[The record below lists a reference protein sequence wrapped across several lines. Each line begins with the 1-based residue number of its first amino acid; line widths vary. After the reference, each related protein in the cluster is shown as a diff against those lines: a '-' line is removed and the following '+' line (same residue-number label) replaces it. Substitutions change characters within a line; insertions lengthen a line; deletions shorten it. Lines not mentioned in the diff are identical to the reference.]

1 MAEHAEENYNA
12 YPGFHK
18 FTIIVQKQT
27 TLKDHP
33 NILASLSY
41 SSKDS
46 KYKYEN
52 SQNLA
57 FDPEAKVL
65 KTTTHPPPNDESE
78 DDEEVIMK
86 DIENKCPFHYKKGQD
101 LTTCKIFAR
110 KTLSAR
116 IEWIKRSRLCC

>member
-1 MAEHAEENYNA
+1 VAKHAEENYNA

-27 TLKDHP
+27 TLKNHP
-33 NILASLSY
+33 NILPSLSY
-41 SSKDS
+41 ASKDS

-65 KTTTHPPPNDESE
+65 KTTIHPPPHDQSE

-86 DIENKCPFHYKKGQD
+86 SSSSFHYKKGHD
-101 LTTCKIFAR
+101 LTTCKTFAR

>member
-1 MAEHAEENYNA
+1 MAKHAEENYNA

-27 TLKDHP
+27 TLKNHP

-41 SSKDS
+41 ASKDS
-46 KYKYEN
+46 KYKYKN

-57 FDPEAKVL
+57 FDPEANVL
-65 KTTTHPPPNDESE
+65 KTPTHPPPH
-78 DDEEVIMK
+78 
-86 DIENKCPFHYKKGQD
+86 IENKCPFHYKKGHD
-101 LTTCKIFAR
+101 LTTCKTFAR

-116 IEWIKRSRLCC
+116 IEWIKRSTLCC